1 MNSRKFFYIT
11 NMAKVKLTKNAQKA
25 ERDAL
30 KRFQRYLPTLQLKK
44 QQLQMEMRGLQARVD
59 AKREEEETLRAD
71 MESWVK
77 LFTEPVDWSLYLKV
91 TDVIQGEG
99 NIAGVA
105 IPTFEK
111 VIFERKIPDLFDT
124 PVWIDSGIRALQDLI
139 SLRLERRVIEEQYR
153 LLSEELRTTNQRVNL
168 FEKVKIP
175 EAKENIRTI
184 RIFLGDQQTAGVA
197 RSKIAKNKTVAK
209 NAA

>member
-1 MNSRKFFYIT
+1 
-11 NMAKVKLTKNAQKA
+11 MAKVKLTKNALKA

-44 QQLQMEMRGLQARVD
+44 QQLQMEIRGVQARVE
-59 AKREEEETLRAD
+59 AKRKEEAELLENMA
-71 MESWVK
+71 SWVK
-77 LFTEPVDWSLYLKV
+77 LYAEPFNFAQYLKV
-91 TDVIQGEG
+91 VSVRKGEG
-99 NIAGVA
+99 NNAGVA
-105 IPTFEK
+105 NPVFDGVEFDRT
-111 VIFERKIPDLFDT
+111 IPDLFET
-124 PVWIDSGIRALQDLI
+124 PVWADAGIRALEQLV
-139 SLRLERRVIEEQYR
+139 SLRLERRVIEEQFR

-175 EAKENIRTI
+175 EAKENIRVV

-209 NAA
+209 QLAEAA

>member
-1 MNSRKFFYIT
+1 
-11 NMAKVKLTKNAQKA
+11 MAKVKLTKNALKA

-44 QQLQMEMRGLQARVD
+44 QQLQMEIRGLQSRVES
-59 AKREEEETLRAD
+59 KRKEEEALLSD
-71 MESWVK
+71 METWIK
-77 LFTEPVDWSLYLKV
+77 LFAEPVEWSKYIKV
-91 TDVIQGEG
+91 VAVRVSEG

-105 IPTFEK
+105 IPVFDE
-111 VIFERKIPDLFDT
+111 VVFERNIPDLFDT
-124 PVWIDSGIRALQDLI
+124 HVWIDSGIRAFEQLI
-139 SLRLERRVIEEQYR
+139 SLRLERRVIEEQFR

-175 EAKENIRTI
+175 EAKENIRVV

-209 NAA
+209 NAAELQVA

>member
-1 MNSRKFFYIT
+1 
-11 NMAKVKLTKNAQKA
+11 MAKVKLTKNALKA

-44 QQLQMEMRGLQARVD
+44 QQLQMEIRGLQLKVE
-59 AKREEEETLRAD
+59 AKRAEEKALLTD
-71 MESWVK
+71 MSSWIK
-77 LFTEPVDWSLYLKV
+77 LFAEPIEWGKYLKV
-91 TDVIQGEG
+91 AKICLGEG

-105 IPTFEK
+105 IPVFEK
-111 VIFERKIPDLFDT
+111 VIFERNIPNLFDT
-124 PVWIDSGIRALQDLI
+124 PVWIDSGIRALERLI
-139 SLRLERRVIEEQYR
+139 SLRLERRVIEEQFR
-153 LLSEELRTTNQRVNL
+153 LLSEELRTTSQRVNL

-175 EAKENIRTI
+175 EAKENIRVV

-209 NAA
+209 NAAEAA

>member
-1 MNSRKFFYIT
+1 
-11 NMAKVKLTKNAQKA
+11 MAKVKLTKNALKA

-44 QQLQMEMRGLQARVD
+44 QQLQMEIRGVQSKVESKR
-59 AKREEEETLRAD
+59 REEEAVLAD
-71 MESWVK
+71 ISGWIK
-77 LFTEPVDWSLYLKV
+77 LFAEPVEWSKYLKV
-91 TDVIQGEG
+91 SKILLGEG
-99 NIAGVA
+99 NIAGVT
-105 IPTFEK
+105 IPIYEN
-111 VIFERKIPDLFDT
+111 VVFERNIPDLFDT
-124 PVWIDSGIRALQDLI
+124 PVWIDSGIRILEHLI
-139 SLRLERRVIEEQYR
+139 SLRLERRVIEEQFR

-175 EAKENIRTI
+175 EAKENIRVV

-209 NAA
+209 NALNVA

>member
-1 MNSRKFFYIT
+1 
-11 NMAKVKLTKNAQKA
+11 MAKVKLTKNALKA

-44 QQLQMEMRGLQARVD
+44 QQLQMEIRGLQARVE
-59 AKREEEETLRAD
+59 AKRAEEEALLTD
-71 MESWVK
+71 MNSWIK
-77 LFTEPVDWSLYLKV
+77 LFAEPIEWSKYIKV
-91 TDVIQGEG
+91 SKICLGEG

-105 IPTFEK
+105 IPVFEK
-111 VIFERKIPDLFDT
+111 VIFERNIPNLFDT
-124 PVWIDSGIRALQDLI
+124 PVWVDSGMRALERLI
-139 SLRLERRVIEEQYR
+139 SLRLERRVIEEQFR
-153 LLSEELRTTNQRVNL
+153 LLSEELRTTSQRVNL

-175 EAKENIRTI
+175 EAKENIRVV

-209 NAA
+209 NAAEAA

>member
-1 MNSRKFFYIT
+1 
-11 NMAKVKLTKNAQKA
+11 MAKVKLTKNALKA

-44 QQLQMEMRGLQARVD
+44 QQLQMEIRGVQSKVES
-59 AKREEEETLRAD
+59 KRAEEEGLLEE
-71 MESWVK
+71 MNSWIK
-77 LFTEPVDWSLYLKV
+77 LFAEPVEWSEYIKV
-91 TDVIQGEG
+91 AKILLGEG
-99 NIAGVA
+99 NIAGVT
-105 IPTFEK
+105 IPVFEE
-111 VIFERKIPDLFDT
+111 VIFERNAPDLFST
-124 PVWIDSGIRALQDLI
+124 PVWIDAGIRALEHLI
-139 SLRLERRVIEEQYR
+139 SLRLERRVIEEQFR

-175 EAKENIRTI
+175 EAKENIRTV

-209 NAA
+209 NAAEAA

>member
-1 MNSRKFFYIT
+1 
-11 NMAKVKLTKNAQKA
+11 MAKVKLTKNALKA

-44 QQLQMEMRGLQARVD
+44 QQLQMEIRGVQSKVESKR
-59 AKREEEETLRAD
+59 REEEAVLAD
-71 MESWVK
+71 ISGWIK
-77 LFTEPVDWSLYLKV
+77 LFAESVEWSKYLKV
-91 TDVIQGEG
+91 SKILLGEG
-99 NIAGVA
+99 NIAGVT
-105 IPTFEK
+105 IPIYEN
-111 VIFERKIPDLFDT
+111 VVFERNIPDLFDT
-124 PVWIDSGIRALQDLI
+124 PVWIDSGIRTLEHLI
-139 SLRLERRVIEEQYR
+139 SLRLERRVIEEQFR

-175 EAKENIRTI
+175 EAKENIRVV

-209 NAA
+209 NALNVA

>member
-1 MNSRKFFYIT
+1 
-11 NMAKVKLTKNAQKA
+11 MAKVKLTKNALKA

-44 QQLQMEMRGLQARVD
+44 QQLQMEIRGLQARVE
-59 AKREEEETLRAD
+59 AKRAEEEALLTD
-71 MESWVK
+71 MNNWIK
-77 LFTEPVDWSLYLKV
+77 LFAEPIEWGKYLKV
-91 TDVIQGEG
+91 AKICLGEG

-105 IPTFEK
+105 IPVFEK
-111 VIFERKIPDLFDT
+111 VIFERNIPDLFDT
-124 PVWIDSGIRALQDLI
+124 PVWIDSGMRALERLV
-139 SLRLERRVIEEQYR
+139 SLRLERRVIEEQFR
-153 LLSEELRTTNQRVNL
+153 LLSEELRTTSQRVNL

-175 EAKENIRTI
+175 EAKENIRVV

-209 NAA
+209 NAAEAA

>member
-1 MNSRKFFYIT
+1 
-11 NMAKVKLTKNAQKA
+11 MAKVKLTKNALKA

-44 QQLQMEMRGLQARVD
+44 QQLQMEIRGLQAKVE
-59 AKREEEETLRAD
+59 AKRAEEQALLAD
-71 MESWVK
+71 MNNWIK
-77 LFTEPVDWSLYLKV
+77 LFAEHIEWGKYLKV
-91 TDVIQGEG
+91 AKICLGEG

-105 IPTFEK
+105 IPVFEK
-111 VIFERKIPDLFDT
+111 VVFERNIPDLFDT
-124 PVWIDSGIRALQDLI
+124 PVWIDSGMRALERLI
-139 SLRLERRVIEEQYR
+139 SLRLERRVIEEQFR
-153 LLSEELRTTNQRVNL
+153 LLSEELRTTSQRVNL

-175 EAKENIRTI
+175 EAKENIRVV

-209 NAA
+209 NAAEAA

>member
-1 MNSRKFFYIT
+1 
-11 NMAKVKLTKNAQKA
+11 MAKVKLTKNALKA

-44 QQLQMEMRGLQARVD
+44 QQLQMEIRGLQAKVE
-59 AKREEEETLRAD
+59 AKRAEEEALLTD
-71 MESWVK
+71 MSNWIK
-77 LFTEPVDWSLYLKV
+77 LFAEPIEWGKYLKV
-91 TDVIQGEG
+91 AKVCLSEG

-105 IPTFEK
+105 IPVFEK
-111 VIFERKIPDLFDT
+111 VIFECNIPDLFDT
-124 PVWIDSGIRALQDLI
+124 PVWIDSGIRALESLI
-139 SLRLERRVIEEQYR
+139 SLRLERRVIEEQFR
-153 LLSEELRTTNQRVNL
+153 LLSEELRTTSQRVNL

-175 EAKENIRTI
+175 EAKENIRVV

-209 NAA
+209 NAAEAA